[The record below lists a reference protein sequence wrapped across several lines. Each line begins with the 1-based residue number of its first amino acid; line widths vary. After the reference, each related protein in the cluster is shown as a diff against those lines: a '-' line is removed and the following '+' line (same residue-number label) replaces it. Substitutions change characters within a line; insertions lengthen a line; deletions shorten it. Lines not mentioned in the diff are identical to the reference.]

1 MRGEETGGGEG
12 SETGSVT
19 KKEGKQ
25 DSTTHIG
32 ASLTRTS
39 GIKRRTRNNEVTQT
53 LILH

>member
-12 SETGSVT
+12 SETGSVS

-25 DSTTHIG
+25 DSTTDIG

-39 GIKRRTRNNEVTQT
+39 GIKRRTRNNEVTHT